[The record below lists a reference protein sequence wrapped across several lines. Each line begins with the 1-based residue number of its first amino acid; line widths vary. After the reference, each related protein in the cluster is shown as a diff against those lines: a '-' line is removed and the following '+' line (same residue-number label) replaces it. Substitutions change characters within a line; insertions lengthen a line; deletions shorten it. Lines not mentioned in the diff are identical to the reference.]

1 MAEPALAVATSVYLA
16 AVWLTADAA
25 RAEREDLIEAF
36 RKRALAAGVVAG
48 AVALGGL
55 LVVRADAERIY
66 DGLVSGAGLVGVAA
80 SAAAGAATM
89 IFVARRPPEPAR
101 WSAAVAVA
109 AIVSAWALAQQ
120 PQLLPGLSV
129 AEAAA
134 GDATLV
140 ALLVS
145 LAIGAVILVPS
156 LILLFG
162 LVLRGRFDERPEEPG
177 TLERAGR
184 VFDRTS
190 PAATRP
196 ERVAAGAAAA
206 CALFGVPLTLI
217 FEAGVPLTLGVC
229 LLLASVAAGAA
240 YVVPKV
246 ALGEARDE

>member
-1 MAEPALAVATSVYLA
+1 MFDSFLDEWSGQRSPAV
-16 AVWLTADAA
+16 D
-25 RAEREDLIEAF
+25 
-36 RKRALAAGVVAG
+36 
-48 AVALGGL
+48 
-55 LVVRADAERIY
+55 
-66 DGLVSGAGLVGVAA
+66 GAGIPRGCAFDLD
-80 SAAAGAATM
+80 AGT
-89 IFVARRPPEPAR
+89 
-101 WSAAVAVA
+101 
-109 AIVSAWALAQQ
+109 
-120 PQLLPGLSV
+120 
-129 AEAAA
+129 AA
-134 GDATLV
+134 GDATLL
-140 ALLVS
+140 ALLMS
-145 LAIGAVILVPS
+145 RAIGAVILIPS

-190 PAATRP
+190 PAATIP

-206 CALFGVPLTLI
+206 CAFFGVPLTLI